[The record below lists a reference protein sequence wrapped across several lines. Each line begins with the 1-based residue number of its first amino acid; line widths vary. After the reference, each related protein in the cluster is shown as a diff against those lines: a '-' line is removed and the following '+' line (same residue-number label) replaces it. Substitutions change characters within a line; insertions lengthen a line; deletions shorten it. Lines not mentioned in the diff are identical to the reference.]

1 MRFSLFP
8 LTTSFLVY
16 FFCLHL
22 SLHPPSFST
31 LLFPLYSA
39 LPPLPLLS
47 SPPFSFLHP
56 PFSSLLFSTLLLLLF
71 TGRCPLFTPFS
82 CSFPPL
88 YPLFLLFAPSL
99 PPIPAFHPL
108 FLLFSPSLPLFLLFF
123 PSLPTFPALRPLF
136 TPFSCSFPHLYPLSC
151 SLNPFTPFS
160 CFLPPLYPL
169 GCARSD
175 CATHSGT
182 LGGCQGG
189 SVQELVLD
197 QTRHFFIPLIIVIF
211 RHTNQ
216 PVYLSICLSN
226 LKIKRF

>member
-1 MRFSLFP
+1 MRFWLFP

-16 FFCLHL
+16 FFFLHL
-22 SLHPPSFST
+22 SLRPPP
-31 LLFPLYSA
+31 LFPLYFSPSTRLS
-39 LPPLPLLS
+39 LPCPFFPRLPSLFCILLFPPYFSPLYSSFFLLVVAPSLPLF
-47 SPPFSFLHP
+47 PARF
-56 PFSSLLFSTLLLLLF
+56 
-71 TGRCPLFTPFS
+71 PLFTPFS
-82 CSFPPL
+82 CSSPPL
-88 YPLFLLFAPSL
+88 YT
-99 PPIPAFHPL
+99 L
-108 FLLFSPSLPLFLLFF
+108 FLLFSPSL
-123 PSLPTFPALRPLF
+123 
-136 TPFSCSFPHLYPLSC
+136 PLSC